1 MRKRSL
7 DYERILHNR
16 AIDIILG
23 YNMKKVIF
31 VAIAL
36 GLSLLFLTEVNA
48 QNADVNDDGVV
59 NIFDLVLVGSHFGER
74 VDAAQMS
81 NIDVNSDGIVDVRDL
96 VIVANIMQQG
106 DITPTGGT
114 LIFGRGGDSLT
125 LDPIQVLDGESAK
138 VCDMLYD
145 TLIQY
150 REDTTHIEPALAEAW
165 TSSADGL
172 VWTFHLRQ
180 GVQFHDGTPLNAD
193 AVVFSLTRP
202 EAVFR
207 DFQAEFISQITALDP
222 FTVQIVLKMPFAPF
236 ISTVA
241 GTAFSI
247 VSPMAVRHF
256 GESFTRKL
264 CLKQT
269 IHTGPE
275 DLHLIS
281 LSFVLFLT
289 TRCGLWN
296 FSRAAFMRWN
306 FRIRTKSPSS
316 GVMHSSSFSCNR
328 A

>member
-7 DYERILHNR
+7 DHERILHNR

-31 VAIAL
+31 VAITL
-36 GLSLLFLTEVNA
+36 SLSLLFLTEVNA

-106 DITPTGGT
+106 DITPTGGA

-180 GVQFHDGTPLNAD
+180 GV
-193 AVVFSLTRP
+193 
-202 EAVFR
+202 
-207 DFQAEFISQITALDP
+207 
-222 FTVQIVLKMPFAPF
+222 
-236 ISTVA
+236 
-241 GTAFSI
+241 
-247 VSPMAVRHF
+247 
-256 GESFTRKL
+256 
-264 CLKQT
+264 
-269 IHTGPE
+269 
-275 DLHLIS
+275 
-281 LSFVLFLT
+281 
-289 TRCGLWN
+289 
-296 FSRAAFMRWN
+296 
-306 FRIRTKSPSS
+306 
-316 GVMHSSSFSCNR
+316 
-328 A
+328 